1 MYASTDVSFYRL
13 GVKLCSDIFAVS
25 AIVPPAIQI
34 LTPGITSLLAASE
47 LHYYVEASYFAAY

>member
-13 GVKLCSDIFAVS
+13 GAKLWSDIFAVS

-47 LHYYVEASYFAAY
+47 LRYYVEASYFAAY